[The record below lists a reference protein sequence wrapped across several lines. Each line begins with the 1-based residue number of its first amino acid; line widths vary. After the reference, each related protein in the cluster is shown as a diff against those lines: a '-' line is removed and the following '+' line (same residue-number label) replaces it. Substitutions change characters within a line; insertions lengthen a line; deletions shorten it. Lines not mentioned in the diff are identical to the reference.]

1 MLDEVNWS
9 SLQRLKRKEFY
20 EIRGQSHRTI
30 FGEILLTLFESF
42 IFSQDRKIVN
52 ALIKWSSL
60 QKSVTEFTPKKF
72 YEINPCSWVCIHNNQ
87 FSL

>member
-1 MLDEVNWS
+1 MFDEVNWS

-30 FGEILLTLFESF
+30 LVKFYLPFFESF
-42 IFSQDRKIVN
+42 IFSQDRKIMN

-60 QKSVTEFTPKKF
+60 QKSAIKFTPKKF
-72 YEINPCSWVCIHNNQ
+72 DEINPCSWVCIHNNQ
-87 FSL
+87 FSV